1 MQKRFVE
8 IPELN
13 VHFVEH
19 GTGPTVFLIHGW
31 PQTSLGWR
39 HIIPRL
45 ANKFH
50 VIAPDLRGFGDT
62 SRPQSSRYD
71 VGTLS
76 ADVLNLAKK
85 LGINQFSVVGHDW
98 GGPVAFATALRARER
113 VSKVGIVDVV
123 IPGDGRAA
131 GGNQGG
137 MRWHHAF
144 HRTPDLPE
152 ALIKDREAIYL
163 RWFYDEYSSVP
174 GAVPPDVLNQ
184 YVESYSKQGA
194 MQSGFALYREFEQHA
209 AFISE
214 ELRRNGKLTC
224 PVLGVGGGT
233 GRGRGDEVRQSL
245 VEVAVNPV
253 CHVIEKSGHL
263 VPEEAPEDLSAILE
277 EFLLG

>member
-1 MQKRFVE
+1 MQERFVE

-13 VHFVEH
+13 VHFVEQ
-19 GTGPTVFLIHGW
+19 GAGPTVFLIHGW

-45 ANKFH
+45 AGKFH

-76 ADVLNLAKK
+76 ADILNLADK
-85 LGINQFSVVGHDW
+85 LGIDQFSVVGHDW

-152 ALIKDREAIYL
+152 ALVKDREAIYL
-163 RWFYDEYSSVP
+163 KWFYDEYSSVP
-174 GAVPPDVLNQ
+174 GAVPDDVLAQ
-184 YVESYSKQGA
+184 YAESYSKPGA
-194 MQSGFALYREFEQHA
+194 MQSGFALYREFEQHV
-209 AFISE
+209 AFVSE

-245 VEVAVNPV
+245 VEVATNPI

-263 VPEEAPEDLSAILE
+263 VPEETPEALSAILE